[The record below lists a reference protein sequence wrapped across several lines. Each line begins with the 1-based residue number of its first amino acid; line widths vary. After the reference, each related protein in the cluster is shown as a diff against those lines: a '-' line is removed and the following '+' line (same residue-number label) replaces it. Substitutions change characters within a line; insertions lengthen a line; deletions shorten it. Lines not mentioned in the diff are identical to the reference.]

1 MPNHNGMRPG
11 QAAPARVSTRPKRG
25 DNEPAGPLRA
35 SFRSRPQWHGPRAGP
50 GLPEVV
56 PDPLDRR
63 AMVVAPTASGRANV
77 AAALRI
83 FGTLEDRLAAQIGG
97 EQMAVLLGMR
107 RAATGDPESAA

>member
-1 MPNHNGMRPG
+1 
-11 QAAPARVSTRPKRG
+11 
-25 DNEPAGPLRA
+25 
-35 SFRSRPQWHGPRAGP
+35 
-50 GLPEVV
+50 
-56 PDPLDRR
+56 
-63 AMVVAPTASGRANV
+63 MVVAPTASGRANV